1 MFAPHGPPATPL
13 ASHPP
18 HPFGSDGGGRLRR
31 TVRALHAAGDARSPD
46 PRATYAGRPAVLRG
60 FAPRGG
66 RPLHPAPALRLP
78 HRGPPAVG
86 CAGAAARRVCWDVGA
101 CWL

>member
-31 TVRALHAAGDARSPD
+31 AVRALHAAGDARSPE
-46 PRATYAGRPAVLRG
+46 PRATYAARPAVLLGLAARG
-60 FAPRGG
+60 VHAP
-66 RPLHPAPALRLP
+66 HPGADLRLP
-78 HRGPPAVG
+78 ERGLTGVG
-86 CAGAAARRVCWDVGA
+86 SLDALPMASTGR
-101 CWL
+101 